1 MATLTVQD
9 ASLARIADA
18 LRAGT
23 GTTDPLTFPEEFVT
37 RINILAAIGGGGMI
51 TPEDIGAVPYVEA
64 YGADYDMDV
73 ILSSG
78 PHFSFYKTDG
88 ETLGTPYNK
97 GKIMTDAAIILSYA
111 SSINYGF
118 QMAMPAGSDIMLWR
132 TLNGVAVGDWSFV
145 YSEIHK
151 PTAADIGAIPIAEK
165 GAGNGVATLN
175 ANSKVRAEQACSSI
189 VTTTNNYTLTLEDAG
204 KLIIMAANTA
214 LTLTIPASGT
224 VDFPFGTEIEIAQTG
239 GGRVTISHQSGVT
252 LLSHR
257 GALSLAGLYAVA
269 CIKKVGQDLWLLGG
283 ALE

>member
-23 GTTDPLTFPEEFVT
+23 GTTDPLTFPEEFVA

-78 PHFSFYKTDG
+78 PHFSFYKTNG

-97 GKIMTDAAIILSYA
+97 GKITMSAAIILSYA
-111 SSINYGF
+111 DSTNYGF

-132 TLNGVAVGDWSFV
+132 TLNGAVVGDWSFV

-151 PTAADIGAIPIAEK
+151 PTATDIGAIPAANK
-165 GAGNGVATLN
+165 GTANGVATLN
-175 ANSKVRAEQACSSI
+175 ANSKVSAEQACSTITAKTS
-189 VTTTNNYTLTLEDAG
+189 NYTLTLEDAG
-204 KLIIMAANTA
+204 TLITMNADTA
-214 LTLTIPASGT
+214 LTLIIPANST
-224 VDFPFGTEIEIAQTG
+224 VNFPIGTEIEVAQFG
-239 GGRVTISHQSGVT
+239 AGKVTISPESGVT
-252 LLSHR
+252 LHSLD
-257 GALSLAGLYAVA
+257 GALSLAGQYAVA
-269 CIKKVGQDLWLLGG
+269 CIKKVSTDTWLIGG